1 MEYSIDHKVVKTC
14 TDNGANMV
22 KAFAESEK
30 AKEVARQAEG
40 QAEGQADDSEEDNF
54 AEEISDSDDSELEQ
68 VQGRSSG
75 NDDEGAEVD
84 SAGDVLE
91 QEEIENKTVILPDH
105 LRCATH
111 TLNLV
116 ATKDSERAM
125 DKAAYKITYRASM
138 AKATALWNTVSRS
151 TKAADAAFELLGY
164 HFTVPVITRW
174 NSYYDSVT

>member
-1 MEYSIDHKVVKTC
+1 
-14 TDNGANMV
+14 
-22 KAFAESEK
+22 
-30 AKEVARQAEG
+30 
-40 QAEGQADDSEEDNF
+40 
-54 AEEISDSDDSELEQ
+54 
-68 VQGRSSG
+68 
-75 NDDEGAEVD
+75 VD

-91 QEEIENKTVILPDH
+91 QEEIETKTVILPDH

-125 DKAAYKITYRASM
+125 DNAAYKKTYRASM
-138 AKATALWNTVSRS
+138 AKATALWNIVSRS

-174 NSYYDSVT
+174 HSYYDSVKKIVKADDKLTAVATAVNVIKLQPQELPFLCE